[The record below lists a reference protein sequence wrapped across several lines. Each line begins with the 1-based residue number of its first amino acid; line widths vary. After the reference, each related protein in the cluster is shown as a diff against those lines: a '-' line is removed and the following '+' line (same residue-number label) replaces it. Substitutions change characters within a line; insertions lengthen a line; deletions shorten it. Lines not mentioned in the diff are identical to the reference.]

1 MSRALPLASLLPHFS
16 RPHHLTPHLTDYL
29 RILMGETP
37 WSFLLEASIRMVVL
51 YLILLSGLRLMGK
64 RMAGQLSRTEQ
75 AALVSMAGAVGLP
88 ILSPDRG
95 LVAPLIIGATVVLMQ
110 RLVVHWA
117 ARRPRVEHLLQAHVS
132 TLVADGVLKL
142 EALEHAVLSRE
153 RLYAQLRGESL
164 EHLGQVHRLYMEAN
178 GTFSLVE
185 APQPVP
191 GLSLVPGWDAE
202 FRQLQPVAAG
212 RFACGQCGQVQAAP
226 ALPTTACPV
235 CRASQ
240 WEPAVEVIA

>member
-1 MSRALPLASLLPHFS
+1 MQ
-16 RPHHLTPHLTDYL
+16 PHLTDYL

-95 LVAPLIIGATVVLMQ
+95 LLAPLLIGGTVVLMQ

-117 ARRPRVEHLLQAHVS
+117 ARRPRVEHLLQAHVR
-132 TLVADGVLKL
+132 TLVADGVLHL
-142 EALEHAVLSRE
+142 PELEHAVLSQE
-153 RLYAQLRGESL
+153 RLFAQLRGESL
-164 EHLGQVHRLYMEAN
+164 EHLGQVRRLYMEAN
-178 GTFSLVE
+178 GTFSLVKE
-185 APQPVP
+185 DEPCP
-191 GLSLVPGWDAE
+191 GLSLVPGWDAD
-202 FRQLQPVAAG
+202 FRQLQPAAAG
-212 RFACGQCGQVQAAP
+212 QFACLRCGQVQAAP
-226 ALPTTACPV
+226 APPATACPA
-235 CRASQ
+235 CAACT
-240 WEPAVEVIA
+240 WEPAVEKIA

>member
-1 MSRALPLASLLPHFS
+1 LQ
-16 RPHHLTPHLTDYL
+16 PHLTDYL

-51 YLILLSGLRLMGK
+51 YLILLGGLRLMGK

-75 AALVSMAGAVGLP
+75 AALVSMAAAVGLP

-95 LVAPLIIGATVVLMQ
+95 LVAPLLIAVIVVLMQ
-110 RLVVHWA
+110 RLAVRWA
-117 ARRPRVEHLLQAHVS
+117 ARQPRVEHLLQANVS

-142 EALEHAVLSRE
+142 PAMEHAVLSQE
-153 RLYAQLRGESL
+153 RVFAQLRGESL
-164 EHLGQVHRLYMEAN
+164 EHLGQVRRLYMEAN

-185 APQPVP
+185 EEKPQP
-191 GLSLVPGWDAE
+191 GLSLVPSWDEE

-212 RFACGQCGQVQAAP
+212 KFACGSCGEVLDAP
-226 ALPTTACPV
+226 TPPATACPK
-235 CRASQ
+235 CQARQ
-240 WEPAVEVIA
+240 WEPAVDTLK

>member
-1 MSRALPLASLLPHFS
+1 
-16 RPHHLTPHLTDYL
+16 
-29 RILMGETP
+29 MGETP

-75 AALVSMAGAVGLP
+75 AALVSMAAAVGLP

-95 LVAPLIIGATVVLMQ
+95 LVAPLVIAGIVVLMQ

-117 ARRPRVEHLLQAHVS
+117 ARRPRVEHLLQANVS
-132 TLVADGVLKL
+132 TLVADGVLQL
-142 EALEHAVLSRE
+142 PAMEHAVLSQE
-153 RLYAQLRGESL
+153 RVFAQLRGESL
-164 EHLGQVHRLYMEAN
+164 EHLGQVRRLYMEAN

-185 APQPVP
+185 EKDAPP
-191 GLSLVPGWDAE
+191 GLSLVPGWDEE

-212 RFACGQCGQVQAAP
+212 KFACGNCGQVLDASAPPATTCPQCQAHH
-226 ALPTTACPV
+226 
-235 CRASQ
+235 
-240 WEPAVEVIA
+240 WEPAVDTLK

>member
-1 MSRALPLASLLPHFS
+1 LQ
-16 RPHHLTPHLTDYL
+16 PHLTDYL

-51 YLILLSGLRLMGK
+51 YLILLGGLRLMGK

-75 AALVSMAGAVGLP
+75 AALVSMAAAVGLP

-95 LVAPLIIGATVVLMQ
+95 LVAPLLIAVIVVLMQ
-110 RLVVHWA
+110 RLAVRWA
-117 ARRPRVEHLLQAHVS
+117 ARQPRVEHLLQANVS

-142 EALEHAVLSRE
+142 PAMEHAVLSQE
-153 RLYAQLRGESL
+153 RVFAQLRGESL
-164 EHLGQVHRLYMEAN
+164 EHLGQVRRLYMEAN

-185 APQPVP
+185 EEKPQP
-191 GLSLVPGWDAE
+191 GLSLVPSWDEE

-212 RFACGQCGQVQAAP
+212 KVACGNCGEVLDAP
-226 ALPTTACPV
+226 TPPATACPK
-235 CRASQ
+235 CQARQ
-240 WEPAVEVIA
+240 WEPAVDTLK

>member
-1 MSRALPLASLLPHFS
+1 MP
-16 RPHHLTPHLTDYL
+16 PHLTDYL

-95 LVAPLIIGATVVLMQ
+95 LLAPLLIGGTVVLMQ

-117 ARRPRVEHLLQAHVS
+117 ARRPRVEHLLQAHVR
-132 TLVADGVLKL
+132 TLVADGVLRL
-142 EALEHAVLSRE
+142 PELEHAVLSQE
-153 RLYAQLRGESL
+153 RLFAQLRGESL
-164 EHLGQVHRLYMEAN
+164 EHLGQVRRLYMEAN
-178 GTFSLVE
+178 GTFSLVKE
-185 APQPVP
+185 DEPRP
-191 GLSLVPGWDAE
+191 GLSLVPGWDAD
-202 FRQLQPVAAG
+202 FRQLQPPAAG
-212 RFACGQCGQVQAAP
+212 QFACLRCGQVQAAP
-226 ALPTTACPV
+226 APPTTACPA
-235 CRASQ
+235 CAACT
-240 WEPAVEVIA
+240 WEPAVEIIA

>member
-1 MSRALPLASLLPHFS
+1 LQ
-16 RPHHLTPHLTDYL
+16 PHLTDYL

-75 AALVSMAGAVGLP
+75 AALVSMAAAVGLP

-95 LVAPLIIGATVVLMQ
+95 LVAPLVIAIIVVLMQ
-110 RLVVHWA
+110 RLAVRWA
-117 ARRPRVEHLLQAHVS
+117 ARQPRVEHLLQANVS
-132 TLVADGVLKL
+132 TLIADGVLKL
-142 EALEHAVLSRE
+142 PAMEHAVLSQE
-153 RLYAQLRGESL
+153 RVFAQLRGESL
-164 EHLGQVHRLYMEAN
+164 EHLGQVRRLYMEAN

-185 APQPVP
+185 EKDAPPP

-212 RFACGQCGQVQAAP
+212 KFACGNCGQVTAAP
-226 ALPTTACPV
+226 APPATACPT

-240 WEPAVEVIA
+240 WVPAVEVIK

>member
-1 MSRALPLASLLPHFS
+1 
-16 RPHHLTPHLTDYL
+16 
-29 RILMGETP
+29 MGETP
-37 WSFLLEASIRMVVL
+37 WSFLLEASVRMVVL

-75 AALVSMAGAVGLP
+75 AALVSMAAAVGLP
-88 ILSPDRG
+88 ILSPERG
-95 LVAPLIIGATVVLMQ
+95 LLASLLIGGVVVLMQ

-132 TLVADGVLKL
+132 TLVADGVLCL
-142 EALEHAVLSRE
+142 PALEHAVLSRE
-153 RLYAQLRGESL
+153 RVFAQLRGDSL

-185 APQPVP
+185 AQEPAP
-191 GLSLVPGWDAE
+191 GLSLVPGWDEE

-212 RFACGQCGQVQAAP
+212 KFACGQCGQVQAASAPP
-226 ALPTTACPV
+226 ATACPT
-235 CRASQ
+235 CAARR
-240 WEPAVEVIA
+240 WEPAVEIIA

>member
-1 MSRALPLASLLPHFS
+1 MQPHI
-16 RPHHLTPHLTDYL
+16 TDYL

-51 YLILLSGLRLMGK
+51 YLILLTSLRLMGK

-75 AALVSMAGAVGLP
+75 AALVSMAAAIGLP

-95 LVAPLIIGATVVLMQ
+95 LVAPLVIGAVVVLMQ

-117 ARRPRVEHLLQAHVS
+117 ARRPRVEHLLQANVS

-142 EALEHAVLSRE
+142 PAMEHAVLSQE
-153 RLYAQLRGESL
+153 RLFAQLRGESL
-164 EHLGQVHRLYMEAN
+164 EHLGQVRRLYMEAN

-185 APQPVP
+185 EEQPQP
-191 GLSLVPGWDAE
+191 GLSLVPGWDEE

-212 RFACGQCGQVQAAP
+212 KFACGNCGQVLDAP
-226 ALPTTACPV
+226 APPATTCPQ
-235 CRASQ
+235 CQARH
-240 WEPAVEVIA
+240 WEPAVEILT

>member
-1 MSRALPLASLLPHFS
+1 LQ
-16 RPHHLTPHLTDYL
+16 PHLTDYL

-51 YLILLSGLRLMGK
+51 YLILLGGLRLMGK

-75 AALVSMAGAVGLP
+75 AALVSMAAAVGLP

-95 LVAPLIIGATVVLMQ
+95 LVAPLLIAVIVVLMQ
-110 RLVVHWA
+110 RLAVRWA
-117 ARRPRVEHLLQAHVS
+117 ARQPRVEHLLQANVS

-142 EALEHAVLSRE
+142 PAMEHAVLSQE
-153 RLYAQLRGESL
+153 RVFAQLRGESL
-164 EHLGQVHRLYMEAN
+164 EHLGQVRRLYMDAN

-185 APQPVP
+185 EEKPQP
-191 GLSLVPGWDAE
+191 GLSLVPSWDEE

-212 RFACGQCGQVQAAP
+212 KFACGSCGEVLDAP
-226 ALPTTACPV
+226 TPPATACPK
-235 CRASQ
+235 CQARQ
-240 WEPAVEVIA
+240 WEPAVDTLK

>member
-1 MSRALPLASLLPHFS
+1 MQ
-16 RPHHLTPHLTDYL
+16 PHLTDYL

-75 AALVSMAGAVGLP
+75 AALVSMAAAVGLP

-95 LVAPLIIGATVVLMQ
+95 LLAPLVIGAIVVLMQ

-117 ARRPRVEHLLQAHVS
+117 ARRPRVEHLLQANVS

-142 EALEHAVLSRE
+142 PAMAHAVLSQE
-153 RLYAQLRGESL
+153 RVFAQLRGKSL
-164 EHLGQVHRLYMEAN
+164 EHLGQVRRLYMEAN

-185 APQPVP
+185 EEKPQP
-191 GLSLVPGWDAE
+191 GLSLVPGWDTD
-202 FRQLQPVAAG
+202 FRQLQPLATG
-212 RFACGQCGQVQAAP
+212 KFACLKCGEVLAAP
-226 ALPTTACPV
+226 AKPTGACPR
-235 CRASQ
+235 CQASE
-240 WEPAVEVIA
+240 WEPAVETLK